1 MICCTVHICA
11 APHQCESAYA
21 WQAGW
26 DSKMF
31 LTHMLQGILLAMFI
45 ISLKISSDWA
55 VETVFVVKDLDC
67 APQLVDNN

>member
-1 MICCTVHICA
+1 MLGKL
-11 APHQCESAYA
+11 
-21 WQAGW
+21 AGIQNV
-26 DSKMF
+26 

-67 APQLVDNN
+67 ASQLVDNN